1 MFCPQHKSGNHPH
14 PGTLRL
20 ALKIDIHFEYQSK
33 YLPLTLVT
41 QIDTMIISFGSK
53 DTEKIWNGISVIKL
67 PLEIQT
73 IGRRKLRMINN
84 SQNIQDLTVPPSN
97 KLEKKKGRL
106 KDYYSIRINDQWRII
121 FKWNNGNAS
130 DVEIIDY
137 H

>member
-1 MFCPQHKSGNHPH
+1 MGLQAS
-14 PGTLRL
+14 
-20 ALKIDIHFEYQSK
+20 LKK
-33 YLPLTLVT
+33 YLPLALVT
-41 QIDTMIISFGSK
+41 HVNTMIISFGSK
-53 DTEKIWNGISVIKL
+53 DTEKIWEGIRIAKL

-84 SQNIQDLTVPPSN
+84 SQNIQDLTIPPSN
-97 KLEKKKGRL
+97 KLEKKKGNL
-106 KDYYSIRINDQWRII
+106 KDYYSIRINNQWRII